1 MTTLEQDFYSTST
14 TNTYM
19 DTNCCHTSM
28 NNHRMTPSTH
38 NKLKAQ
44 AQSPLNAI
52 DKSSAVGIVEMYL
65 DVQDEFTF
73 SVVFGVLR
81 F

>member
-1 MTTLEQDFYSTST
+1 LSRISIQPQLPIPIWTLIAATHGFKHEQQQNDPI
-14 TNTYM
+14 NTQ
-19 DTNCCHTSM
+19 
-28 NNHRMTPSTH
+28 
-38 NKLKAQ
+38 Q

-52 DKSSAVGIVEMYL
+52 DKSSAPGIVEMYL